1 MYWVNHHLHRE
12 MWERVHASSTGMN
25 LWRISMESTG
35 RQDLQV
41 VDPSLSGRLL
51 VHILS
56 PSDIVCD
63 TSPYVAINTEIPK
76 LRNLI
81 FI

>member
-1 MYWVNHHLHRE
+1 
-12 MWERVHASSTGMN
+12 
-25 LWRISMESTG
+25 MELT
-35 RQDLQV
+35 RQHDLQV
-41 VDPSLSGRLL
+41 VDPSVSGQLL

-81 FI
+81 FICTVYNVNVHADACRHAE